1 MAGSNVTVSVL
12 FLSEAI
18 QLTRDRQ
25 GKRTSTYQDVT
36 SGGIKTGSSF
46 VQNIQT
52 SLNID
57 TAPSTIRCD
66 GK

>member
-1 MAGSNVTVSVL
+1 
-12 FLSEAI
+12 
-18 QLTRDRQ
+18 
-25 GKRTSTYQDVT
+25 VT

-57 TAPSTIRCD
+57 TARAGLWQGGLIHLKISLR
-66 GK
+66 